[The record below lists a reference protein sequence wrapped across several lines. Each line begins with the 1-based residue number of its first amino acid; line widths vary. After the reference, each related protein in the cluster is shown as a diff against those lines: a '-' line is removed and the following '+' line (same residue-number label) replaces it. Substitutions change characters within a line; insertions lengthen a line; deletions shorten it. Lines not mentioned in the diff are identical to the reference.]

1 MSLKQG
7 THLAQGLI
15 IVAGVVSKSGV
26 YLPSAAWTW
35 PSSRNRANHLNL
47 SRPDGY
53 GTHTAGNFQQQRP
66 RKKGTIATRHLL
78 SPWCEGSGRKKV
90 EGMMGNEKIL
100 LKSLCLLSNI
110 INWSFLI
117 FVTWNLFFLFS
128 KVSSKV
134 LLHFLLPV
142 ASLIFLCP
150 FMSFSPVSQMNPTL
164 SKNHVRILPKTFPT
178 SNFASLM
185 FLLFYLQPCSTHSCC
200 SGKLEK
206 KNKNKVWLLTK
217 RACSVAHDLS

>member
-15 IVAGVVSKSGV
+15 IVAGVVSKSAV

-47 SRPDGY
+47 SRPGGY

-78 SPWCEGSGRKKV
+78 SPGCEGSGRKKV
-90 EGMMGNEKIL
+90 EGMMGNEKTL

-134 LLHFLLPV
+134 FIFSCLLLL
-142 ASLIFLCP
+142 S
-150 FMSFSPVSQMNPTL
+150 SFSVPSCLSALSPKWIQPSQRIMSESYPKLSPLQTLLLLCSCYFISSPVQLIPAVQAN
-164 SKNHVRILPKTFPT
+164 
-178 SNFASLM
+178 
-185 FLLFYLQPCSTHSCC
+185 
-200 SGKLEK
+200 
-206 KNKNKVWLLTK
+206 
-217 RACSVAHDLS
+217 